1 MDLKSSRNDLQQLEC
16 ILNSFIVSKTI
27 PSLSMILEES
37 VKYFLK
43 KTQEIQITNLDWLIS
58 NFEEMDVMSAVYVK
72 CGGDLNIGV
81 LWYML
86 EEESMPL
93 AVKLLGKSH
102 LNEFDTLA
110 MSSISE
116 IGNILTASIV
126 NAICDEAGY
135 KIYSSV
141 PGFAIESL
149 RTLLEA
155 MASDF
160 GDQSDTII
168 VSAVEFYGADSG
180 IKLKML
186 LIQDPTETKKLIA

>member
-1 MDLKSSRNDLQQLEC
+1 MDMKSSHNDLQQLEY
-16 ILNSFIVSKTI
+16 ILNTFIVSKTI
-27 PSLSMILEES
+27 PSLNIILEEP

-43 KTQEIQITNLDWLIS
+43 KTQEIQITNLDSLIS

-72 CGGDLNIGV
+72 CDGDLSIGA

-86 EEESMPL
+86 EEESRPL

-102 LNEFDTLA
+102 LNEFEKLA
-110 MSSISE
+110 ISSISE

-126 NAICDEAGY
+126 NAICDDAGY
-135 KIYSSV
+135 QIYSSV

-168 VSAVEFYGADSG
+168 VSAVEFYGINSG

-186 LIQDPTETKKLIA
+186 LIQDPKETKKFIM

>member
-1 MDLKSSRNDLQQLEC
+1 MKSNHNDLQQLDC
-16 ILNSFIVSKTI
+16 VLNSFIVSKTI
-27 PSLSMILEES
+27 PSLNVILEEPIR
-37 VKYFLK
+37 YFRK
-43 KTQEIQITNLDWLIS
+43 KTQAIQITNLDLLIS

-72 CGGDLNIGV
+72 CNGDLSIGV

-86 EEESMPL
+86 EEESKPL
-93 AVKLLGKSH
+93 AVKLLGESH
-102 LNEFDTLA
+102 LNEFDKLA
-110 MSSISE
+110 ISSISE

-126 NAICDEAGY
+126 NAICAESGS

-155 MASDF
+155 IASDF
-160 GDQSDTII
+160 GDQSDII
-168 VSAVEFYGADSG
+168 IASAVEFYGINSG

-186 LIQDPTETKKLIA
+186 LVQDLKEAKKLITC

>member
-1 MDLKSSRNDLQQLEC
+1 MSLKSNHSDLKQLDW

-27 PSLSMILEES
+27 PSLNMILEEP
-37 VKYFLK
+37 VQYFRK
-43 KTQEIQITNLDWLIS
+43 KIQTIQITNLDLLIS
-58 NFEEMDVMSAVYVK
+58 NFEELNVMAAVYIK

-86 EEESMPL
+86 EEESKPL
-93 AVKLLGKSH
+93 AVKLLGESH
-102 LNEFDTLA
+102 LNEFDKLA
-110 MSSISE
+110 VSSISE

-126 NAICDEAGY
+126 NAICNEAGY
-135 KIYSSV
+135 KICSSV

-155 MASDF
+155 IASDF
-160 GDQSDTII
+160 GGQSDTII
-168 VSAVEFYGADSG
+168 ASAVEFYCLNSG

-186 LIQDPTETKKLIA
+186 LIQDPKEVKKLIA

>member
-1 MDLKSSRNDLQQLEC
+1 MILKSNRNDLQQLEG
-16 ILNSFIVSKTI
+16 ILNSFILSKTI
-27 PSLSMILEES
+27 PSIEIILDEPVE
-37 VKYFLK
+37 YLLK
-43 KTQEIQITNLDWLIS
+43 KTQEIEITNLDSLIS

-86 EEESMPL
+86 EEESKPFAL
-93 AVKLLGKSH
+93 KLLGKYH
-102 LNEFDTLA
+102 LKEFDTLA
-110 MSSISE
+110 VSSISE

-126 NAICDEAGY
+126 NAICDEVGCQ
-135 KIYSSV
+135 IYSSA
-141 PGFAIESL
+141 PGFAVESL

-155 MASDF
+155 LASDF

-168 VSAVEFYGADSG
+168 ASAVEFYGLNSG

-186 LIQDPTETKKLIA
+186 LIQDPTETKRLIV

>member
-1 MDLKSSRNDLQQLEC
+1 MDLKSSHNDLQQLEC
-16 ILNSFIVSKTI
+16 ILNTFIVSKTI
-27 PSLSMILEES
+27 PSLSVILDEP
-37 VKYFLK
+37 VKHFLK

-72 CGGDLNIGV
+72 CDGDLSIGV

-86 EEESMPL
+86 EEESKPL

-102 LNEFDTLA
+102 LSEFDKLA

-126 NAICDEAGY
+126 NAICNEAGY

-160 GDQSDTII
+160 GDRSDTII
-168 VSAVEFYGADSG
+168 ASAVEFYGVNSG

-186 LIQDPTETKKLIA
+186 LIQDPKETKKLIM